1 MTRTDKWSLFSTC
14 AALIVS
20 GCSGADDNENQN
32 NTNEAETRALTLNF
46 AGVVGDSDFK
56 CGETYTLGTANS
68 TTEINDF
75 KLYIHGLKLIREG
88 GERVSVK
95 LDEDGKWQAKDVV
108 LLDFEDKTGTCSNGT
123 ADLNNQ
129 AVGSVEDHDDYTGV
143 EFTVG
148 LPFEL
153 NHNNAAS
160 APAPLNFTGMWWS
173 WQGGYKF
180 VRVDGKV
187 DGKGLRFHLGSTG
200 CQGEDNDIESC
211 TSPNRATITLE
222 GVNPTTDT
230 IKVDLAA
237 LFADVDLTPGETS
250 SASCMSQPD
259 KMVCADFFS
268 AVGLDF
274 GNMAAGD
281 QTFFRK

>member
-1 MTRTDKWSLFSTC
+1 MNRTGKLSLFAAC

-20 GCSGADDNENQN
+20 GCSGTDNNEEN
-32 NTNEAETRALTLNF
+32 NTNEAETRALTLDF
-46 AGVVGDSDFK
+46 AGVVGESAFK
-56 CGETYTLGTANS
+56 CDETYPLGTADS
-68 TTEINDF
+68 MTEINDF
-75 KLYIHGLKLIREG
+75 KLYIHDIKLIREG
-88 GERVSVK
+88 GERVAMK
-95 LDEDGKWQAKDVV
+95 LDEDGKWQAKGVV

-123 ADLNNQ
+123 ADLNSQ
-129 AVGSVEDHDDYTGV
+129 AVGVVEDHDDYTGV

-153 NHNNAAS
+153 NHNDSAS
-160 APAPLNFTGMWWS
+160 APAPLNFTGMWWN

-200 CQGEDNDIESC
+200 CTGVDNDIESC
-211 TSPNRATITLE
+211 AAPNRATVTLE
-222 GVNPTTDT
+222 DVVPGTDT
-230 IKVDLAA
+230 IKVDLEQ
-237 LFADVDLTPGETS
+237 LFAGVDLTPGEVS
-250 SASCMSQPD
+250 SAGCMSEPD
-259 KMVCADFFS
+259 NMVCEDFFS

-274 GNMAAGD
+274 GSMTAGE